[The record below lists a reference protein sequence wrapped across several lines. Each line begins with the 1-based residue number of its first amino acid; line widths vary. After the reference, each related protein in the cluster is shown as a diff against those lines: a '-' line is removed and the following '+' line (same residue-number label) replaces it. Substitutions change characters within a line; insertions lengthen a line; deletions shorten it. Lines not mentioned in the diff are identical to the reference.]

1 MTTRRLMVFTAAA
14 AALMTAGM
22 TRQRWVYLRRHA
34 AYHAH
39 SEACLR
45 IALASALH
53 EVEEGERLSKRMSMD
68 GDGLLSSAQEPLHR
82 FFDSKADYKDYLKV
96 INLPLRRRNVENLE
110 SQLADHVAMRHE
122 YELALKRLWLLI
134 DPESSVQ

>member
-1 MTTRRLMVFTAAA
+1 MTTRRLMVFTAAV
-14 AALMTAGM
+14 AALMTAEM

-34 AYHAH
+34 TYHAH

-45 IALASALH
+45 IALAFALH

-110 SQLADHVAMRHE
+110 GQLADHAVMRQK
-122 YELALKRLWLLI
+122 YEIALKRLWLLI
-134 DPESSVQ
+134 DAESSVQ